1 MMGQYVSDQNDLT
14 RIVVA

>member
-1 MMGQYVSDQNDLT
+1 MMGQYVRDQNDLT